1 MSPKYPMFV
10 VSAIYTAAIIY
21 YSSLPAGASGP
32 GGFNPGGELAHFIV
46 YAVYAALLLTTFSR
60 FSFSKPAMISFAAA
74 AALGA
79 ITETIQL
86 FVPGRFY
93 DPIDWLVDVVGA
105 AAGLAI
111 FLFLSQRIIG
121 THDNQRR

>member
-1 MSPKYPMFV
+1 MSPKYPMLV

-32 GGFNPGGELAHFIV
+32 GGINPSGGLVHFIV
-46 YAVYAALLLTTFSR
+46 YAVYAAVVLATASKFSLPR
-60 FSFSKPAMISFAAA
+60 PIAVSLFIA

-86 FVPGRFY
+86 FVPGRFC
-93 DPIDWLVDVVGA
+93 DPIDWLVDVAGA
-105 AAGLAI
+105 AMGLAVLYLLKRKI
-111 FLFLSQRIIG
+111 KPKRI
-121 THDNQRR
+121 T